1 MLRILAN
8 GPFVPNEIKKSR
20 NYYENIKKK
29 RNLKNAG
36 PFHYNSSNR
45 NTDFISSNNNIS
57 NYTSINNIKKNKEI
71 KEDYLTEFIDNITKG
86 KNDDKRKN
94 NSNFTFQEK
103 TICNNNINNDKI
115 QNIGY
120 KENEIN
126 NKPNSTGQKII
137 ENNNQLNN
145 ISYNIN
151 PMNNQEEINK
161 DKNNKNDEIINK
173 EKKNISKEIDQNSEL
188 KLYMD
193 LYINKNPSISNK
205 KLKSNN
211 SSLDNLYYNNS
222 YINKINSKN
231 RLNSSMDNFTK
242 INPKFKNKR
251 ISSLSNKLKHI
262 RNFEKYDTLIN
273 NKKIQKAGLEK
284 SISDLENSIKI
295 FKNNKKLKDK
305 ECLKIY
311 YDNKKII
318 INNEINREKVKD
330 YYLVQNEIK
339 ENSNAFKAIKNQTN
353 SINEEIL
360 KMKNE
365 IEAMNLEI
373 KLINKKMMDDTKLC
387 DKMRKDINMY
397 KNHSKNINQKLKLVN
412 ETTEI
417 IEEVIDQMNLKH
429 I

>member
-1 MLRILAN
+1 
-8 GPFVPNEIKKSR
+8 
-20 NYYENIKKK
+20 
-29 RNLKNAG
+29 
-36 PFHYNSSNR
+36 
-45 NTDFISSNNNIS
+45 
-57 NYTSINNIKKNKEI
+57 
-71 KEDYLTEFIDNITKG
+71 
-86 KNDDKRKN
+86 
-94 NSNFTFQEK
+94 
-103 TICNNNINNDKI
+103 
-115 QNIGY
+115 
-120 KENEIN
+120 
-126 NKPNSTGQKII
+126 
-137 ENNNQLNN
+137 
-145 ISYNIN
+145 
-151 PMNNQEEINK
+151 
-161 DKNNKNDEIINK
+161 
-173 EKKNISKEIDQNSEL
+173 
-188 KLYMD
+188 MD